1 MPANLPPQYQKLE
14 EEYRQEKDLGRRLEL
29 LQDMLREIPK
39 HKGTN
44 HLQGELKS
52 KISKL
57 KQQIEGGG
65 KSAVAK
71 HSAPDHIPREGAGQF
86 VLFGPPNSGKSSIIG
101 ALTKAHVEITDW
113 PFATRKPTPGMA
125 KWENVSLQL
134 IDTPSIAP
142 EYCETFVF
150 NIIRTSDVA
159 VLVVSLGDDDLLEK
173 LQYVASRVHEAKVRL
188 EGLAAP
194 DPRYPTAL
202 SKKTLIVATGLDLP
216 DALTRLDFLKDDV
229 GERSPIMPVSIPT
242 SAGLNEFLAHAFG
255 MLGLR
260 RVYTKAPGKQPDLD
274 DPVLLSHGATV
285 ADAARSIHKDLA
297 ERLQFAR
304 IWSKSKPTLDGTRV
318 PADHIIEDGDI
329 LEFHM

>member
-14 EEYRQEKDLGRRLEL
+14 EEYRLEKDLGRRLEL
-29 LQDMLREIPK
+29 LQEMLREIPK

-57 KQQIEGGG
+57 KQQVEGGG
-65 KSAVAK
+65 KTAVAK

-86 VLFGPPNSGKSSIIG
+86 VLFGPPNSGKSSIVG
-101 ALTKAHVEITDW
+101 ALTNAHVEITDW
-113 PFATRKPTPGMA
+113 PFATRKPAPGMA

-142 EYCETFVF
+142 EYCETYVF
-150 NIIRTSDVA
+150 NIIRTCDVA

-173 LQYVASRVHEAKVRL
+173 YEYVVNRVHEGKVRL
-188 EGLAAP
+188 EGLVEP
-194 DPRYPTAL
+194 DPRYATAL
-202 SKKTLIVATGLDLP
+202 PKKTLIVATGHDLA
-216 DALTRLDFLKDDV
+216 DAETRLDFLKDAV
-229 GERSPIMPVSIPT
+229 GDKAEIIPVAIPT
-242 SAGLNEFLAHAFG
+242 RDGLDPFLARSFG
-255 MLGLR
+255 MLDLH

-274 DPVLLSHGATV
+274 DPVLLPHRATV
-285 ADAARSIHKDLA
+285 ADAARSIHKDIA

-304 IWSKSKPTLDGTRV
+304 IWSKAKPTLDGTRV

-329 LEFHM
+329 LEFHV

>member
-14 EEYRQEKDLGRRLEL
+14 EEYRLEKDQGRRLEL
-29 LQDMLREIPK
+29 LQEMLREIPK

-57 KQQIEGGG
+57 KQQMEGGG

-113 PFATRKPTPGMA
+113 PFATRKPAPGMA

-134 IDTPSIAP
+134 IDTPSIAE
-142 EYCETFVF
+142 EYCETYVF
-150 NIIRTSDVA
+150 NIIRTCDIA
-159 VLVVSLGDDDLLEK
+159 VLVVSLGDDDIVERFE
-173 LQYVASRVHEAKVRL
+173 YVINRVHEGKVRL
-188 EGLAAP
+188 EGLVEA
-194 DPRYPTAL
+194 DPKYPTAMP
-202 SKKTLIVATGLDLP
+202 KKTLIVATGMDLP
-216 DALTRLDFLKDDV
+216 DAVTRL
-229 GERSPIMPVSIPT
+229 
-242 SAGLNEFLAHAFG
+242 EFLTDAVGTKAENITVAIPSRE
-255 MLGLR
+255 GLDQFLAR
-260 RVYTKAPGKQPDLD
+260 CFALLELHRVYTKAPGKQPDLD
-274 DPVLLSHGATV
+274 DPVLLSRGATV

-297 ERLQFAR
+297 EKLQFAR
-304 IWSKSKPTLDGTRV
+304 IWSKVKPTLDGTRV
-318 PADHIIEDGDI
+318 PADHIVEDGDI
-329 LEFHM
+329 LEFHI